1 MKAPDR
7 RQPEISDAK
16 CSRLVYVA
24 GKSGLLRLALTLI
37 CALVPLLSSCASLL
51 DGKFV
56 GREGKDSSFKPI
68 HNPYEF
74 PRDPTARQ

>member
-7 RQPEISDAK
+7 RQPEISASE
-16 CSRLVYVA
+16 CSRFAFFA
-24 GKSGLLRLALTLI
+24 GRRGMLKLALAVI
-37 CALVPLLSSCASLL
+37 CALLPLLSGCASLL

-56 GREGKDSSFKPI
+56 GREGKESSFKPI